1 MAKPTKKI
9 KANNAAAGKFWE
21 ELKRSTLIQSTA
33 SSVRLAGVQ
42 VSDDEVAQIINA
54 GMKEMVLAKKS
65 NSSLSPKQMA
75 VINYFNKHKEA
86 TPLEI
91 SQHAKVARPT
101 VNQVLNKLLRL
112 SKIER
117 LGQGKAT
124 RYRKL

>member
-1 MAKPTKKI
+1 MVKPTKKI
-9 KANNAAAGKFWE
+9 KTNKAAVGKFWE

-42 VSDDEVAQIINA
+42 VTDEEVAQIVGD
-54 GMKEMVLAKKS
+54 GMREMVLAKKS
-65 NSSLSPKQMA
+65 NSALSPKQMA
-75 VINYFNKHKEA
+75 VINYLNKHKEA
-86 TPLEI
+86 SPLEI
-91 SQHAKVARPT
+91 SKHAKVARPT

-112 SKIER
+112 NKIER